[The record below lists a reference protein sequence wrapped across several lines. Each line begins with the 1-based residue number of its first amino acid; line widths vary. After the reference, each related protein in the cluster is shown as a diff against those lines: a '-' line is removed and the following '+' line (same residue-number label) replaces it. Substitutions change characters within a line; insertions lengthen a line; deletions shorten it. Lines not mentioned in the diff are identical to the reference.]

1 MPTST
6 RHCGNLLQHARAP
19 VCSSQGHV
27 PRSELS
33 IAANHHSISQ
43 YSLQSGDSRKALVRN
58 GRAESA
64 GRIVAGCYHL
74 SEPCWSVGWGGGGMS
89 HRGTSAPVCSLCR
102 ATASTAFRRAG
113 LCSRSTSELWM
124 CVLCRTG
131 RTGSH
136 HNYPSRWEGHLS
148 LCATCGM
155 TGALWRLILYMPL
168 APTGINKEDYSLGLC
183 RWFLWEGLEVIYQL
197 SWFNQRLP
205 NCICNGLYS
214 LWN

>member
-1 MPTST
+1 MKKMELFLILYLFTKLGRPKRPNDQTFSYSSNSKMPTST

-33 IAANHHSISQ
+33 IAANQHSISQ

-58 GRAESA
+58 GRAERA

-102 ATASTAFRRAG
+102 VTASTAFRRAG
-113 LCSRSTSELWM
+113 LCRSTSELWM

-136 HNYPSRWEGHLS
+136 LTYPSRWGGHLS
-148 LCATCGM
+148 IFVCYMRYNRETHFVYAA
-155 TGALWRLILYMPL
+155 GAYR
-168 APTGINKEDYSLGLC
+168 
-183 RWFLWEGLEVIYQL
+183 YQ
-197 SWFNQRLP
+197 
-205 NCICNGLYS
+205 
-214 LWN
+214 